1 MLTIF
6 VLPYQ
11 QGGSEK
17 KHASPKAKDQRRV
30 NDDRSDS
37 SVDTV
42 HARDSDAARRENV
55 EPAADP
61 PADRASTKDPR
72 DDQS

>member
-11 QGGSEK
+11 QDGSEE
-17 KHASPKAKDQRRV
+17 KHISPKAGDQQG
-30 NDDRSDS
+30 
-37 SVDTV
+37 V
-42 HARDSDAARRENV
+42 HDHCPDAARREKA

-61 PADRASTKDPR
+61 PTDKASRKDPR
-72 DDQS
+72 GAVSSADQKS

>member
-11 QGGSEK
+11 QDGSEK
-17 KHASPKAKDQRRV
+17 KHTSPKAKDQRRV
-30 NDDRSDS
+30 NDRQP
-37 SVDTV
+37 
-42 HARDSDAARRENV
+42 DAARRENV
-55 EPAADP
+55 EPATGQS
-61 PADRASTKDPR
+61 ADRASRKDPR

>member
-11 QGGSEK
+11 QDGSEK
-17 KHASPKAKDQRRV
+17 KHTSPKAKDQRRV
-30 NDDRSDS
+30 NDR
-37 SVDTV
+37 
-42 HARDSDAARRENV
+42 RPDATRRENV

-61 PADRASTKDPR
+61 PADKASKKDPR
-72 DDQS
+72 DDQES